1 MRQERVLVLAEELAK
16 KGDAAALRLLV
27 RAAALPLVAEG
38 ALGWADEKERDLPRL
53 LHLAIPHQVLE
64 AMRLRKVW
72 VQEGPV
78 KGLTLDLAT
87 DTVISFP
94 WNGERLRKSLERI
107 GQVPWRYYPGNHEAY
122 YHRPIGVAFFVNGL
136 HSGAVGILKRE
147 GTLPATEID
156 LGPLYAAGFGIEWQG
171 GVPLAVFG
179 DKVVPMGHP
188 SYALLLSLG
197 EVFHRH
203 GLSL

>member
-1 MRQERVLVLAEELAK
+1 MRQERVLTLAEELAK
-16 KGDAAALRLLV
+16 KGDVAALRLLV
-27 RAAALPLVAEG
+27 RAAALPLMAEG
-38 ALGWADEKERDLPRL
+38 MLGWADKKERDLPRL
-53 LHLAIPHQVLE
+53 LHLAIPRQVLE

-72 VQEGPV
+72 VQEGPL

-107 GQVPWRYYPGNHEAY
+107 SKVPWQYDSANHEAY

-147 GTLPATEID
+147 GRLPATEID
-156 LGPLYAAGFGIEWQG
+156 LSPLYAAGFGIEWQG

-179 DKVVPMGHP
+179 DKVVPMDHP
-188 SYALLLSLG
+188 HHALLLALG

-203 GLSL
+203 GVSL